1 MNFEIKINLE
11 NDEFNLGKYDIN
23 DLYDKIVLT
32 IETNINETYL
42 DATNDIKALREY
54 LNETIQVLSEFDANK
69 ENIVVYN
76 TLNKFTDKELKNI
89 INSIATINISGDY
102 KQIKEYIDKN
112 NLTNKKIV
120 IDKVIPIDI
129 TELNKLLKY
138 FDVKDNIYVM
148 TEGNVENISLEDYK
162 DTIYKIYDYVKEI
175 KSLNL
180 SPLEE
185 IMYAYDIVK
194 NRIYIQEGKNE
205 NSNISRDL
213 SKALLGDKIVCV
225 GYSNIFEC
233 ILTAL
238 GYNSMRYTL
247 MNRKEKVG
255 HAINLAYV
263 KDDKYKI
270 DGLYYFDPTC
280 DSRKETDNDINYLY
294 RYNTFLNTR
303 NEYFS
308 KINRDFKD
316 DTLDFST
323 FKSEFIEELKNKP
336 LSDIAFNKFK
346 SINKVSEL
354 VGDKK
359 VFNMDKRVLAMSCM
373 TDVNEFYNIK
383 EVEKIIQK
391 YNKLFNIPISS
402 KTKLRALYNLRKQ
415 QFYNDKTKEL
425 NKSML
430 VNTFCTSNWETAEIK
445 ILCKI
450 LGIDY
455 KNSGKDECLK
465 FIKDEQI
472 ELDMRRVRLT
482 KTLKNI
488 SKNKI

>member
-1 MNFEIKINLE
+1 
-11 NDEFNLGKYDIN
+11 
-23 DLYDKIVLT
+23 
-32 IETNINETYL
+32 
-42 DATNDIKALREY
+42 
-54 LNETIQVLSEFDANK
+54 
-69 ENIVVYN
+69 
-76 TLNKFTDKELKNI
+76 
-89 INSIATINISGDY
+89 
-102 KQIKEYIDKN
+102 
-112 NLTNKKIV
+112 
-120 IDKVIPIDI
+120 
-129 TELNKLLKY
+129 
-138 FDVKDNIYVM
+138 M

-194 NRIYIQEGKNE
+194 NRIYIKEGKNE

-255 HAINLAYV
+255 HAINLDYV

-303 NEYFS
+303 NEYFG
-308 KINRDFKD
+308 KINKDLKD

-323 FKSEFIEELKNKP
+323 FKSKFIEELKNKP

-346 SINKVSEL
+346 SINRVSEL

-359 VFNMDKRVLAMSCM
+359 VFNMDKRVPAMANM
-373 TDVNEFYNIK
+373 IDVSEFYDIK
-383 EVEKIIQK
+383 EVEKITQK
-391 YNKLFNIPISS
+391 YNKLFNTPISS

-415 QFYNDKTKEL
+415 QFYNDKNKEL

-472 ELDMRRVRLT
+472 ELDMGRVKLT

-488 SKNKI
+488 SKIK

>member
-11 NDEFNLGKYDIN
+11 NNEFGLGKYDIN

-32 IETNINETYL
+32 IETNMSETYL
-42 DATNDIKALREY
+42 DATNDIKTLREY
-54 LNETIQVLSEFDANK
+54 LNETIQVLSEFGANK
-69 ENIVVYN
+69 ENIVVYKA
-76 TLNKFTDKELKNI
+76 LNKFSDTELKNI
-89 INSIATINISGDY
+89 INSIETINISGDY

-112 NLTNKKIV
+112 NLSNKKIV
-120 IDKVIPIDI
+120 IDKCIPIDI
-129 TELNKLLKY
+129 KELNELLKY
-138 FDVKDNIYVM
+138 FDVNDNIYVI
-148 TEGNVENISLEDYK
+148 TEGNIENISIKDYK

-308 KINRDFKD
+308 KINKDLKD
-316 DTLDFST
+316 DTLDFSV

-336 LSDIAFNKFK
+336 LSDIDFNKFK

-359 VFNMDKRVLAMSCM
+359 VFNMDKRVPAMANM
-373 TDVNEFYNIK
+373 IDVSEFYDI
-383 EVEKIIQK
+383 EKVKKVTQK

-415 QFYNDKTKEL
+415 QFYNNKTKEL

-445 ILCKI
+445 LLCKM

-465 FIKDEQI
+465 FIEDEQI
-472 ELDMRRVRLT
+472 ELDMGRVKLT

-488 SKNKI
+488 SKIK